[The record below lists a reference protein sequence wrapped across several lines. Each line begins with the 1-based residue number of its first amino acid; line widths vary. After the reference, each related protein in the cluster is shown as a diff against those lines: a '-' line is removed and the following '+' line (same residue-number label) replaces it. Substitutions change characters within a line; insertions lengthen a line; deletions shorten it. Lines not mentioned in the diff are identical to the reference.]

1 MIRLLVENILK
12 HPKDFEWSVQG
23 LGMMRVYLS
32 QAVRL
37 HIWDSA
43 LKVPGVSPLHTHPW
57 NMKSTVVAGRY
68 KQHRYIT
75 ELELNPLN
83 KGEEFNM
90 VEIKCGENA
99 CTMQEPQKISLV
111 KCPLEIYKEG
121 ESYTQDSEEI
131 HLSCPED
138 GTVTLVERT
147 FKADRDHAKVFWRGK
162 GGWVD
167 AKPRP
172 AEAHEVQDVTSRA
185 LRVWF

>member
-57 NMKSTVVAGRY
+57 DMTSTVVAGRY
-68 KQHRYIT
+68 KQHRYFEDSDPMAR
-75 ELELNPLN
+75 EL
-83 KGEEFNM
+83 GEEFN
-90 VEIKCGENA
+90 VVTIKCGENA
-99 CTMQEPQKISLV
+99 CTMEEPKKVRLIEA
-111 KCPLEIYKEG
+111 PLEIYKEG
-121 ESYTQDSEEI
+121 ASYFQNNNEI

-162 GGWVD
+162 GDWVD

-172 AEAHEVQDVTSRA
+172 AEPHEVQEVTDRA
-185 LRVWF
+185 LRIWF